1 MAISTV
7 ADEKA
12 TYKKR
17 LIGWIKGIVILVFI
31 HYIIYIV
38 INLNQNIVNTIAQTS
53 GKETQIYN
61 TIKTRA
67 MDTRLSI
74 GFPAT
79 LLYLTLIIMWLR
91 FIWTY
96 IKRKFNVEFL
106 IILAPL
112 VVIYLDIYKKKI

>member
-53 GKETQIYN
+53 GKKSNGQ
-61 TIKTRA
+61 KTVNRI
-67 MDTRLSI
+67 SSN
-74 GFPAT
+74 
-79 LLYLTLIIMWLR
+79 II
-91 FIWTY
+91 I
-96 IKRKFNVEFL
+96 FNINYYV
-106 IILAPL
+106 A
-112 VVIYLDIYKKKI
+112 